1 MTNYYIINI
10 MKKKSNEIISNHI
23 NMTSKIIMTCEK
35 NLRIFSLI
43 QLIIFT
49 WKKYFKP
56 NLLLM

>member
-35 NLRIFSLI
+35 NLRIFHL
-43 QLIIFT
+43 F
-49 WKKYFKP
+49 
-56 NLLLM
+56 NLSFLLGKNISNQTYC